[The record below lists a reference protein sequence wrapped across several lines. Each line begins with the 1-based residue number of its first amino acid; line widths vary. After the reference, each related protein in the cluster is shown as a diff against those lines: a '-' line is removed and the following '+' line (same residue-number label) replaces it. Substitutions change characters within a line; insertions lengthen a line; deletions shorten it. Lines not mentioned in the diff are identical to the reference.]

1 MNYSGYRTNYL
12 PIIIRKNYY
21 CFYLF
26 TDFSYFSKNKK
37 ERKGKGTKMNEL
49 KLFIQSLPT
58 TKKLPDVWYERY
70 IYDVSTISGY
80 EQAKEIA
87 QKRQRYVLFSEIS
100 NEGYSTQP
108 FEETCDQSHNE
119 TSENESS
126 EEEKCSDC
134 CQYNPV
140 KEKCIYD
147 ARRCIDYF
155 VQNVRNWSE
164 VCGYHILFLQGKV
177 PGTPGNLGPWNRE
190 TGFILDPLIRILSK
204 NILTVDSQPGLF
216 VSDDMSEESEEYIQK
231 PYIRIAGPV
240 QRIHRILVKL
250 LYSKENTTFDNS
262 VIKYSPQSLETINLW
277 GYKNYQPDN
286 QVYVSV
292 MLGIDNPP
300 YFYKEYVEYLFS
312 NRFFDYIASV
322 VDTTP

>member
-1 MNYSGYRTNYL
+1 
-12 PIIIRKNYY
+12 
-21 CFYLF
+21 
-26 TDFSYFSKNKK
+26 
-37 ERKGKGTKMNEL
+37 MNEL
-49 KLFIQSLPT
+49 QLFINSLPA
-58 TKKLPDVWYERY
+58 TKKLPDAWYERY

-87 QKRQRYVLFSEIS
+87 QKRHRYVLFSEMVID
-100 NEGYSTQP
+100 GYSTQP
-108 FEETCDQSHNE
+108 FEETCDQLFNNVSDP
-119 TSENESS
+119 ESDPES
-126 EEEKCSDC
+126 DEEKCSDC

-147 ARRCIDYF
+147 ARKCVDFF
-155 VQNVRNWSE
+155 VQNVKNWSE

-177 PGTPGNLGPWNRE
+177 PGTPSHLGAWNKE
-190 TGFILDPLIRILSK
+190 TKFILDPLVRILSK
-204 NILTVDSQPGLF
+204 NILTVDSQPGLL
-216 VSDDMSEESEEYIQK
+216 VSDDTSEESEEYIQK

-250 LYSKENTTFDNS
+250 LYPKENTTFDNS
-262 VIKYSPQSLETINLW
+262 VIKYSPQSLETVNLW
-277 GYKNYQPDN
+277 GYKNYQKDN
-286 QVYVSV
+286 QVYISV